1 MSELLNFILDHEEA
15 FRRARLASLYSDFR
29 YQQATNPDGYVANIN
44 AWRKALIDA
53 SRAGLLPGQGAS
65 NDLLSIRTGEEL
77 ARALETK
84 QWGRPLALGAV
95 IHDAV
100 SKKEMI
106 PLKEFLA
113 SKTSIYAR
121 SWTLSPWAVL
131 SWSLRQVG
139 LLSSNPASDT
149 LAVGSF
155 VIVANIE
162 AAAAAVLAQIRQ
174 THTSN
179 IALIHSRET
188 FTTAFAHALS
198 PSLPLSATD
207 ITILLTHLSR
217 DKSACALSTDGRT
230 IKLAAPGT
238 EPTPVTEQDVTIA
251 HLRTLVTSL
260 EAQIPAL
267 AARVSEL
274 DASARKDVAAKS
286 KTAAMSALR
295 SKKLA
300 TSALERRTATLSQ
313 LEEVMAGIEQAADQ
327 VEVVRIMAASAG
339 VLKGLN
345 KEVGGAEGVEGVV
358 EALREEM
365 VKVDEVSGVLN
376 EVGAEGA
383 VDEEEVDEEFEALER
398 DAREKREAA
407 EAEETRRRLEE
418 LERIETEKKAKEQE
432 ADRRRTEDGQ
442 RDLMMQEL
450 DHVMRERQPEDTEV
464 EETLEGFGRMSLDE
478 VRPAH
483 AEAEKRDKDAVPAS

>member
-1 MSELLNFILDHEEA
+1 M
-15 FRRARLASLYSDFR
+15 
-29 YQQATNPDGYVANIN
+29 
-44 AWRKALIDA
+44 
-53 SRAGLLPGQGAS
+53 
-65 NDLLSIRTGEEL
+65 
-77 ARALETK
+77 
-84 QWGRPLALGAV
+84 

-106 PLKEFLA
+106 PLKDFLT
-113 SKTSIYAR
+113 SKASIYAR

-139 LLSSNPASDT
+139 FLSSSPASDT

-155 VIVANIE
+155 VIVANVE

-174 THTSN
+174 THTPN
-179 IALIHSRET
+179 ISLIHSRET

-217 DKSACALSTDGRT
+217 DKSACALSPDGRT

-251 HLRTLVTSL
+251 HLRTLITSL
-260 EAQIPAL
+260 ETQIPAL

-274 DASARKDVAAKS
+274 DASARKAVAAMS

-300 TSALERRTATLSQ
+300 ASALERRTATLGQ

-327 VEVVRIMAASAG
+327 VEIVRIMAASAG

-345 KEVGGAEGVEGVV
+345 KEVGGAKGVEGVV

-365 VKVDEVSGVLN
+365 GKVDEVSGVLN

-407 EAEETRRRLEE
+407 EADGTRRRLEE
-418 LERIETEKKAKEQE
+418 LERVETEKKAKEQE
-432 ADRRRTEDGQ
+432 ADRRRVEDGQ
-442 RDLMMQEL
+442 RDQMMQEL